1 MWNNGDSQALLVIVA
16 LILVFLLVV
25 WHGHRMFCFVMAKFR
40 RPSTRET

>member
-1 MWNNGDSQALLVIVA
+1 LA

-25 WHGHRMFCFVMAKFR
+25 WHGHRRFSFVMAKFR

>member
-16 LILVFLLVV
+16 LILVFLLVI
-25 WHGHRMFCFVMAKFR
+25 WREHRRFSFVMAKFR